1 MYFDSIGSLIMKLYA
16 SYLSKSKLIILTVFV
31 ISCKI
36 MFVDVFYKSMLDEI
50 HL

>member
-16 SYLSKSKLIILTVFV
+16 SYLSKFKLIILTVFV

-36 MFVDVFYKSMLDEI
+36 MFVDEFYKSMLDEI